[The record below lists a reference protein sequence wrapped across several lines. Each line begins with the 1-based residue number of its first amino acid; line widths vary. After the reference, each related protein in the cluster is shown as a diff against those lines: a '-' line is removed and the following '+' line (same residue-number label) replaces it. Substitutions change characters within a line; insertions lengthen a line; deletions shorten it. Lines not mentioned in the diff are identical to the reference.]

1 VAHGQEGC
9 PQLTDLRGIGP
20 ALAEHLRQHGFGSV
34 LAVAYAEPEEL
45 TAVSGIG
52 SARAGS
58 IRNEA
63 RWLAAD
69 EAKLTRTWMEKRAKK
84 LRRKARR
91 LRGEARQ
98 AKSKKKRRK
107 LKKKAKTTEAA
118 ARIAAETAARY
129 EA

>member
-1 VAHGQEGC
+1 MGKKAV
-9 PQLTDLRGIGP
+9 PQLTDLRGIGVV
-20 ALAEHLRQHGFGSV
+20 LAEHLRQDGFGSV
-34 LAVAYAEPEEL
+34 LDIAYAEPEEL

-69 EAKLTRTWMEKRAKK
+69 EAKLTRTRMEKRAKK
-84 LRRKARR
+84 LRKKARR

-107 LKKKAKTTEAA
+107 LKKKAKMTEAA
-118 ARIAAETAARY
+118 ARVAAEMAARY
-129 EA
+129 ET